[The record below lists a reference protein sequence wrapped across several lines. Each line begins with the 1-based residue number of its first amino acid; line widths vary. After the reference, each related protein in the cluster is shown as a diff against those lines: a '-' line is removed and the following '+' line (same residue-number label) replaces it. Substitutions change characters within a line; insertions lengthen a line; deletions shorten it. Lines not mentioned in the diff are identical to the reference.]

1 MTELGPWLLFV
12 LPVGLGL
19 LGFIEPCSIGSTLLF
34 IKYIEGRESG
44 AKIAQVAV
52 FAVARALFTGSLGL
66 AAVAL
71 GAAFVGLQKLGWVL
85 LGGLYIVIG
94 LLFLSGRARVLMVSL
109 GPRLS
114 RFPGAGG
121 SALLGLLFGLN
132 IPACAAPL
140 LLALLGAV
148 AAGGAAGTAYAAGFV
163 SLALFGLALS
173 APLVAALL
181 FQRARVALD
190 RLAGLSQRAPLWTGA
205 LLLALGLWSMG
216 TALFFELNI

>member
-1 MTELGPWLLFV
+1 MTEFGPWLMFG
-12 LPVGLGL
+12 LPIGLGL

-34 IKYIEGRESG
+34 IKTIEGREPG

-52 FAVARALFTGSLGL
+52 FAAARALLTGLLGL
-66 AAVAL
+66 TAVAL
-71 GAAFVGLQKLGWVL
+71 GAAFVGLQKAGWVL
-85 LGGLYIVIG
+85 LGALYASIG
-94 LLFLSGRARVLMVSL
+94 LMLLTGRARVLMVSL

-121 SALLGLLFGLN
+121 SAALGLLFGLN

-140 LLALLGAV
+140 LLALLGA
-148 AAGGAAGTAYAAGFV
+148 ATAGGAAGSAYAAGFV

-181 FQRARVALD
+181 FQRVREALD
-190 RLAGLSQRAPLWTGA
+190 RLAGLSRRAPLWTGA

-216 TALFFELNI
+216 TALFFELKI